1 MTWYMVFAPAKT
13 PATIVQRRHEEF
25 DKALKMREVQDR
37 LRDAGITE
45 IVNGPPDA
53 AAKFMQ
59 SEYLRWGNI
68 IRELKLKAN

>member
-1 MTWYMVFAPAKT
+1 MTWYLVFAPAKT
-13 PATIVQRRHEEF
+13 PAAIVQRRHEEF
-25 DKALKMREVQDR
+25 DKALKAQEVQTR

-53 AAKFMQ
+53 ATKFVQ
-59 SEYLRWGNI
+59 SEYQRWGNI